1 MTNTP
6 GTAEHTMKMNTAA
19 EMLDKIFNTG
29 ENGRTGI
36 ILVTF
41 PLGPDS
47 KAECSTI
54 ANGGSPTQV
63 AKILRETADALENNI
78 VIVPAQQTGNA

>member
-6 GTAEHTMKMNTAA
+6 GTAEHTMKMNTAIDI
-19 EMLDKIFNTG
+19 LSKIFNTG

-41 PLGPDS
+41 PLEPDS

-54 ANGGSPTQV
+54 ANGGSPAQV
-63 AKILRETADALENNI
+63 VEILRATADALENNI
-78 VIVPAQQTGNA
+78 IIVPAQKTGNA